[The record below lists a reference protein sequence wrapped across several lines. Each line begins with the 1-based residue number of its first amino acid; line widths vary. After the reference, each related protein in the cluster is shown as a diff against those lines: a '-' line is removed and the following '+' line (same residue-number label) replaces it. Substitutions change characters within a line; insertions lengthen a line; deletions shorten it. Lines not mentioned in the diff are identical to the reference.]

1 MHVLSVPEKCFD
13 EAFDSALNW
22 SHSEGGTK
30 GVRISAT
37 ALHIGF
43 FHPIGFD
50 LREYL
55 YVQSSLVQ
63 FKKKRFG
70 HNALPKLTLNSLL
83 QYAKLVRHRRENLDL
98 VNALHI

>member
-30 GVRISAT
+30 GVRISAA

-55 YVQSSLVQ
+55 
-63 FKKKRFG
+63 
-70 HNALPKLTLNSLL
+70 
-83 QYAKLVRHRRENLDL
+83 
-98 VNALHI
+98 